1 MRKTPFTDLVG
12 IRVPIIQAPMAGASD
27 AQLAIAVSNAEGLGS
42 LPCAMLTPGQVR
54 ESWHNIRR
62 DTSRPVNLNFFCHV
76 TPQIDA
82 VRERNWRESLTSFYA
97 EFSVDA
103 NAAGTFPNRAPFDDA
118 MCEVVEE
125 LRPEVVSFH
134 FGLPPKPLLER
145 VRRTG
150 AVILSSAT
158 TVAEARW
165 LEDAGCDA
173 VVAQGVEAGGHRGMF
188 LTTDVAS
195 QIGTMALVPQMV
207 DAIKLPVIASG
218 GIADARG
225 IIASFA
231 LGASAVQIG
240 TAYLRCPECRTTAL
254 HRKSIET
261 AGEDQTVVTNIFTGR
276 PARGIINRFIRER
289 GPLNA
294 AVPEFPR
301 ASEAMAPLR
310 AKAEQAGSAD
320 FSPLW
325 CGQAVRLCT
334 DIPAGELTQ
343 KMYQEALQLAESLR
357 G

>member
-1 MRKTPFTDLVG
+1 
-12 IRVPIIQAPMAGASD
+12 
-27 AQLAIAVSNAEGLGS
+27 
-42 LPCAMLTPGQVR
+42 
-54 ESWHNIRR
+54 
-62 DTSRPVNLNFFCHV
+62 
-76 TPQIDA
+76 
-82 VRERNWRESLTSFYA
+82 
-97 EFSVDA
+97 
-103 NAAGTFPNRAPFDDA
+103 
-118 MCEVVEE
+118 
-125 LRPEVVSFH
+125 
-134 FGLPPKPLLER
+134 
-145 VRRTG
+145 
-150 AVILSSAT
+150 
-158 TVAEARW
+158 
-165 LEDAGCDA
+165 
-173 VVAQGVEAGGHRGMF
+173 
-188 LTTDVAS
+188 
-195 QIGTMALVPQMV
+195 MV